1 MPPKI
6 RLVTIAICVFI
17 VIYVFELV
25 RRRHL
30 NEEYSMGWL
39 ITGILMLVMSI
50 WIALLS
56 KITALVGAATITST
70 LFFLG
75 LLFLVIICLHFS
87 IRISNLTNQVRKLS
101 QQLAILDHEVGLA
114 EKETLQIENE
124 LESRKI
130 PDEANKIAQPIKEES
145 MLVNK

>member
-50 WIALLS
+50 WIPLLS
-56 KITALVGAATITST
+56 KITALVGASTITST
-70 LFFLG
+70 LFSLG

-114 EKETLQIENE
+114 EKETPEIENE

-130 PDEANKIAQPIKEES
+130 PDEANKIAQPIKES